1 VVKKDRSDESYQRP
15 IKKYTT
21 PILSDPSP
29 TTLNSYSVFSIN
41 HLAPSTAIVQASE
54 VGAISL
60 LRFPI
65 PLLPKVGVGNYR
77 GS

>member
-1 VVKKDRSDESYQRP
+1 MVKKDRSDESYQQP
-15 IKKYTT
+15 IKKYAT

-29 TTLNSYSVFSIN
+29 TTLNSCSVFSIN
-41 HLAPSTAIVQASE
+41 HLARSTAIVQASE
-54 VGAISL
+54 FGAISL
-60 LRFPI
+60 LGFPI

>member
-1 VVKKDRSDESYQRP
+1 MVKKDRSDESYQRP
-15 IKKYTT
+15 IKKYNT
-21 PILSDPSP
+21 PILSDPPP
-29 TTLNSYSVFSIN
+29 TTLNSISVFSIKD
-41 HLAPSTAIVQASE
+41 LARSTAIVQASE
-54 VGAISL
+54 VGAISF